1 MGLTIGYKISFKGTA
16 EELHKKLMVIRSK
29 CLDKPFEEVDEI
41 EHTVYSKED
50 MEFYR
55 QEQDKTWFPNN
66 TPENIAA
73 RNKALKDRGLDINTM
88 IAIDV
93 YHGGCGKKHEF
104 MKWGLWAGE
113 GCESTDIEFF
123 KKRTY
128 WRCQGFTKTQY
139 ATSIIRCHLLVI
151 DVLDLFKQEG
161 FIVKVND
168 DGEYW
173 KTRDLEVLAQNI
185 NEYTGMLQAIGG
197 VLKEAV
203 EGTDITID
211 SAIDQCANVVNVKPK
226 IPEN

>member
-1 MGLTIGYKISFKGTA
+1 MGLSIGYKIAFKGTA
-16 EELHKKLMVIRSK
+16 DELHKKLMAIRSK
-29 CLDKPFEEVDEI
+29 CRGLPFEEVDEI

-55 QEQDKTWFPNN
+55 KEQDKNWYPNN

-73 RNKALKDRGLDINTM
+73 RNKALKDRGLDINTC

-93 YHGGCGKKHEF
+93 YHGNCGKKHEF

-139 ATSIIRCHLLVI
+139 STEFIKCHLLVI
-151 DVLDLFKQEG
+151 KMLDLMKQEG
-161 FIVKVND
+161 FIVKVSD

-173 KTRDLEVLAQNI
+173 ETRDLEVLAKNI
-185 NEYTGMLQAIGG
+185 NDYTGMLQAIGG
-197 VLKEAV
+197 ELKKAI
-203 EGTDITID
+203 EGTDITLD
-211 SAIDQCANVVNVKPK
+211 SAIDKCANIVKVNKK
-226 IPEN
+226 KQK